1 VRYIRLTWFALGAL
15 LLLAAPAPAQP
26 TGNYSAPTEFMDL
39 FFDFTGS
46 HEPDYPAGQP
56 TLGQMLTQAAIAKE
70 RAGGAPGPLVLVVG
84 SDIYV
89 YDSTS
94 GARLGQERFR
104 ADRASGFYELT
115 AISHIGPAL
124 AYLAQIKA
132 NGDARWKARLAL
144 LQTHVAQVRALNRR
158 AESNWLDRLNQP
170 AWNTRK
176 AQIRNM
182 VDYACARTLSYIGSL
197 GNGDSFTVAGVND
210 DFFNGTSAHYPI
222 PFVNV
227 MIGTFMLE
235 ALRGA
240 ADVQGSLAR
249 LKLDWPRAM
258 VLVSSRAGSNVSSG
272 LTEGTNWLVLF
283 LKAASG
289 FTLPDDRIKIVPYAE
304 VRPSLGEAQLT
315 AADRD
320 YYVQRVW
327 GPLFYRKVVSD
338 QVFAGVPTIY
348 LPDRPPLP
356 GDYVVTAAGAI
367 DQFMIR
373 MKHSLRDAREMLSN
387 TVAFWMVQEL
397 ASKNW
402 DAAAVDIPG
411 LTAGMPAGVAG
422 YPTVTLN

>member
-1 VRYIRLTWFALGAL
+1 VRSIRLSCSALTAL
-15 LLLAAPAPAQP
+15 LLVATPAPAQV
-26 TGNYSAPTEFMDL
+26 TGSYTAPAEFMDL

-46 HEPDYPAGQP
+46 EEPGYPAGQP
-56 TLGQMLTQAAIAKE
+56 TLGQMLTQSAKE
-70 RAGGAPGPLVLVVG
+70 AAGSAPGPLVLVVG

-89 YDSTS
+89 YDAAG
-94 GARLGQERFR
+94 GARLGAERFR

-132 NGDARWKARLAL
+132 NGDARWQARLASL
-144 LQTHVAQVRALNRR
+144 RTHTAQVRALNRR
-158 AESNWLDRLNQP
+158 ATDNWLDRLNQP
-170 AWNTRK
+170 AWSAHK
-176 AQIRNM
+176 AQIRAM
-182 VDYACARTLSYIGSL
+182 VDYACARTLSYIDSL
-197 GNGDSFTVAGVND
+197 GNGDSFTTAGVND
-210 DFFNGTSAHYPI
+210 DFFNGTSAEYPI

-249 LKLDWPRAM
+249 LRLDWPHAM

-283 LKAASG
+283 LKAVSG
-289 FTLPDDRIKIVPYAE
+289 FSLPDDRIKIVPYAE
-304 VRPSLGEAQLT
+304 VRPSLGQAQLVP
-315 AADRD
+315 ADLA

-327 GPLFYRKVVSD
+327 GPLYYRKVISD
-338 QVFAGVPTIY
+338 QVFAGIPTIY

-356 GDYVVTAAGAI
+356 GDYFVTQAGAI

-387 TVAFWMVQEL
+387 TVAFWMVREL
-397 ASKNW
+397 ANKNW
-402 DAAAVDIPG
+402 DAGAVDIPG
-411 LTAGMPAGVAG
+411 VTTGFPAGVAG
-422 YPTVTLN
+422 YPAVTPQ

>member
-1 VRYIRLTWFALGAL
+1 MRSIRLSCPALTAL
-15 LLLAAPAPAQP
+15 LLLATPAPAQV
-26 TGNYSAPTEFMDL
+26 TGSYTAPAEFMNL

-46 HEPDYPAGQP
+46 EEPDYPAGQP
-56 TLGQMLTQAAIAKE
+56 TLGQMVTQSAKGS
-70 RAGGAPGPLVLVVG
+70 AGGAPGPLVLVVG

-89 YDSTS
+89 YDTAG
-94 GARLGQERFR
+94 GARLSAERFR

-132 NGDARWKARLAL
+132 NGDARWQARLASL
-144 LQTHVAQVRALNRR
+144 RTHTAQVRALNRR
-158 AESNWLDRLNQP
+158 ATDNWLDRLNQP
-170 AWNTRK
+170 AWSAHK

-182 VDYACARTLSYIGSL
+182 VDYACARTLSYIDSL
-197 GNGDSFTVAGVND
+197 GNGDRFTTAGVND
-210 DFFNGTSAHYPI
+210 DFFNGTSAEYPI

-240 ADVQGSLAR
+240 ADVQGALAR
-249 LKLDWPRAM
+249 LKLDWPHAM

-283 LKAASG
+283 LKAVSG
-289 FTLPDDRIKIVPYAE
+289 FSLPDDRIKIVPYAE
-304 VRPSLGEAQLT
+304 VRPSLGQAQL
-315 AADRD
+315 APADLT

-327 GPLFYRKVVSD
+327 GPLHYRKVVSD
-338 QVFAGVPTIY
+338 QVFAGIPTIY

-356 GDYVVTAAGAI
+356 GDYFVTPAGAI

-387 TVAFWMVQEL
+387 TVGFWMVREL
-397 ASKNW
+397 ANKNW
-402 DAAAVDIPG
+402 DAGAVDIPG
-411 LTAGMPAGVAG
+411 VTTGFPGGVAG
-422 YPTVTLN
+422 YPAVTPQ

>member
-1 VRYIRLTWFALGAL
+1 M
-15 LLLAAPAPAQP
+15 
-26 TGNYSAPTEFMDL
+26 NL

-46 HEPDYPAGQP
+46 EEPDYPAGQP
-56 TLGQMLTQAAIAKE
+56 TLGQMVTQSAKE
-70 RAGGAPGPLVLVVG
+70 SAGGAPGPLVLVVG

-89 YDSTS
+89 YDTAG
-94 GARLGQERFR
+94 GARLGAERFR

-132 NGDARWKARLAL
+132 NGDARWQARLASL
-144 LQTHVAQVRALNRR
+144 RTHTAQVRALNRR
-158 AESNWLDRLNQP
+158 AADNWLDRLNQP
-170 AWNTRK
+170 AWSAHK
-176 AQIRNM
+176 AQIRSM
-182 VDYACARTLSYIGSL
+182 VDYACARTLSYIDSL
-197 GNGDSFTVAGVND
+197 GNGDRFTTAGVND
-210 DFFNGTSAHYPI
+210 DFFNGTSAEYPI

-249 LKLDWPRAM
+249 LKLDWPHAM

-283 LKAASG
+283 LKAVSG
-289 FTLPDDRIKIVPYAE
+289 FSLPDDRIKIVPYAE
-304 VRPSLGEAQLT
+304 VRPSLGQAQL
-315 AADRD
+315 APADLA

-327 GPLFYRKVVSD
+327 GPLYYRKVVSD
-338 QVFAGVPTIY
+338 QVFAGIPTIY

-356 GDYVVTAAGAI
+356 GDYFVTPAGAI

-387 TVAFWMVQEL
+387 TVAFWMVREL
-397 ASKNW
+397 ANKNW
-402 DAAAVDIPG
+402 DAGAVDIPG
-411 LTAGMPAGVAG
+411 VTTGFPGGVAG
-422 YPTVTLN
+422 YPAVTPQ

>member
-1 VRYIRLTWFALGAL
+1 VQFVRLFWFAL
-15 LLLAAPAPAQP
+15 LLLASPAAAQ
-26 TGNYSAPTEFMDL
+26 TTNYAAPTEFMNL
-39 FFDFTGS
+39 FFDFTGAN
-46 HEPDYPAGQP
+46 EPDYPAGQP
-56 TLGQMLTQAAIAKE
+56 TLGQMLTQSVVARDA
-70 RAGGAPGPLVLVVG
+70 AGGAAGPLVLVVG
-84 SDIYV
+84 SSIYV
-89 YDSTS
+89 YESVGGTL
-94 GARLGQERFR
+94 LGQEQFR
-104 ADRASGFYELT
+104 ADRASGFYEVT

-132 NGDARWKARLAL
+132 NGDRRWRARLASL
-144 LQTHVAQVRALNRR
+144 RTHTAQVRALNQR
-158 AESNWLDRLNQP
+158 ASNNWLDLLNQP
-170 AWNTRK
+170 AWSTHK
-176 AQIRNM
+176 AQIRSM
-182 VDYACARTLSYIGSL
+182 VDYACARTLSYIDSL
-197 GNGDSFTVAGVND
+197 GDGESFTVAGVNG
-210 DFFNGTSAHYPI
+210 DFFNGTSAQYPV

-240 ADVQGSLAR
+240 SDVRDSLVR

-258 VLVSSRAGSNVSSG
+258 VLVSSRAGGNVSSG
-272 LTEGTNWLVLF
+272 LTKGTNWLVTF
-283 LKAASG
+283 LEAVSG

-304 VRPSLGEAQLT
+304 VRPSLGQPQLT
-315 AADRD
+315 PADLA

-338 QVFAGVPTIY
+338 QVFAGIPTIY

-356 GDYVVTAAGAI
+356 GDYFVTQAGAI

-397 ASKNW
+397 AHKNW

-411 LTAGMPAGVAG
+411 LTTGFPAGVAE
-422 YPTVTLN
+422 YPAVTVK

>member
-1 VRYIRLTWFALGAL
+1 MRSIRLSCSALTAL
-15 LLLAAPAPAQP
+15 LLLATPAPAQV
-26 TGNYSAPTEFMDL
+26 TGSYTAPAEFMNL

-46 HEPDYPAGQP
+46 EEPDYPAGQP
-56 TLGQMLTQAAIAKE
+56 TLGQMVTQSARE
-70 RAGGAPGPLVLVVG
+70 SAGGARGPLVLVVG

-89 YDSTS
+89 YDTAG
-94 GARLGQERFR
+94 GARLGAERFR

-132 NGDARWKARLAL
+132 NGDARWQARLASL
-144 LQTHVAQVRALNRR
+144 RTHTAQVRALNRR
-158 AESNWLDRLNQP
+158 ATDNWLDRLNQP
-170 AWNTRK
+170 AWSAHK
-176 AQIRNM
+176 AQIRAM
-182 VDYACARTLSYIGSL
+182 VDYACARTLSYIDSL
-197 GNGDSFTVAGVND
+197 GNGDRFTTAGVND
-210 DFFNGTSAHYPI
+210 DFFNGTSAEYPI

-249 LKLDWPRAM
+249 LKLDWPHAM

-283 LKAASG
+283 LKAVSG
-289 FTLPDDRIKIVPYAE
+289 FSLPDDRIKIVPYAE
-304 VRPSLGEAQLT
+304 VRPSLGQAQL
-315 AADRD
+315 APADLT

-327 GPLFYRKVVSD
+327 GPLYYRKVISD
-338 QVFAGVPTIY
+338 QVFAGIPTIY

-356 GDYVVTAAGAI
+356 GDYFVTQAGAI

-387 TVAFWMVQEL
+387 TVAFWMVREL
-397 ASKNW
+397 ANKNW
-402 DAAAVDIPG
+402 DAGAVDIPG
-411 LTAGMPAGVAG
+411 VTTGFPGGVAG
-422 YPTVTLN
+422 YPAVTPQ

>member
-1 VRYIRLTWFALGAL
+1 VRSIRLSCSALTAL
-15 LLLAAPAPAQP
+15 LLLATPAPAQV
-26 TGNYSAPTEFMDL
+26 TGSYTAPAEFMNL

-46 HEPDYPAGQP
+46 EEPDYPAGQP
-56 TLGQMLTQAAIAKE
+56 TLGQMVTQSAKE
-70 RAGGAPGPLVLVVG
+70 SAGGAPGPLVLVVG

-89 YDSTS
+89 YDAAG
-94 GARLGQERFR
+94 GARLGAERFR

-132 NGDARWKARLAL
+132 NGDARWQARLASL
-144 LQTHVAQVRALNRR
+144 RTHTAQVRALNRR
-158 AESNWLDRLNQP
+158 ATDNWLDRLNQP
-170 AWNTRK
+170 AWSAHK
-176 AQIRNM
+176 AQIRSM
-182 VDYACARTLSYIGSL
+182 VDYACARTLSYIDSL
-197 GNGDSFTVAGVND
+197 GNGDSFTTAGVND
-210 DFFNGTSAHYPI
+210 DFFNGTSAEYPI

-249 LKLDWPRAM
+249 LKLDWPHAM

-283 LKAASG
+283 LKAVSG
-289 FTLPDDRIKIVPYAE
+289 FSLPDDRIKIVPYAE
-304 VRPSLGEAQLT
+304 VRPSLGQAQLVP
-315 AADRD
+315 ADLA

-327 GPLFYRKVVSD
+327 GPLYYRKVISD
-338 QVFAGVPTIY
+338 QVFAGIPTIY

-356 GDYVVTAAGAI
+356 GDYFVTQAGAI

-387 TVAFWMVQEL
+387 TVAFWMVREL
-397 ASKNW
+397 ANKNW
-402 DAAAVDIPG
+402 EAGAVDIPG
-411 LTAGMPAGVAG
+411 VTIGFPGGVAG
-422 YPTVTLN
+422 YPAVTTQ

>member
-1 VRYIRLTWFALGAL
+1 VRLIRLSCSALTAL
-15 LLLAAPAPAQP
+15 LLVATPAPAQV
-26 TGNYSAPTEFMDL
+26 TGSYTAPAEFMNL

-46 HEPDYPAGQP
+46 EEPDYPASQP
-56 TLGQMLTQAAIAKE
+56 TLGQMVTQSAKE
-70 RAGGAPGPLVLVVG
+70 SAGGAPGPLVLVVG

-89 YDSTS
+89 YDTPG
-94 GARLGQERFR
+94 GARLGAERFR

-132 NGDARWKARLAL
+132 NGDARWQARLASL
-144 LQTHVAQVRALNRR
+144 RTHTAQVRALNRR
-158 AESNWLDRLNQP
+158 ATDNWLDRLNQP
-170 AWNTRK
+170 AWSAHK
-176 AQIRNM
+176 AQIRSM
-182 VDYACARTLSYIGSL
+182 VDYACARTLSYIDSL
-197 GNGDSFTVAGVND
+197 GNGDSFTTAGVND
-210 DFFNGTSAHYPI
+210 DFFNGTSAEYPI

-249 LKLDWPRAM
+249 LKLDWPHAM

-283 LKAASG
+283 LKAVSG
-289 FTLPDDRIKIVPYAE
+289 FSLPDDRIKIVPYAE
-304 VRPSLGEAQLT
+304 VRPSLGQAQLVP
-315 AADRD
+315 ADLA

-327 GPLFYRKVVSD
+327 GPLYYRKVISD
-338 QVFAGVPTIY
+338 QVFAGIPTIY

-356 GDYVVTAAGAI
+356 GDYFVTQAGAI

-387 TVAFWMVQEL
+387 TVAFWMVREL
-397 ASKNW
+397 ANKNW
-402 DAAAVDIPG
+402 DAGAVDIPG
-411 LTAGMPAGVAG
+411 VTTGFPGGVAG
-422 YPTVTLN
+422 YPAVTPQ

>member
-1 VRYIRLTWFALGAL
+1 MRSIRLSCSALTAL
-15 LLLAAPAPAQP
+15 LLLATPAPAQV
-26 TGNYSAPTEFMDL
+26 TGSYTAPAEFMNL

-46 HEPDYPAGQP
+46 EEPDYPAGQP
-56 TLGQMLTQAAIAKE
+56 TLGQMVTQSAKE
-70 RAGGAPGPLVLVVG
+70 AAGGAAGPLVLVVG

-89 YDSTS
+89 YDTAG
-94 GARLGQERFR
+94 GARLGAERFR

-132 NGDARWKARLAL
+132 NGDARWQARLASL
-144 LQTHVAQVRALNRR
+144 RTHTAQVRALNRR
-158 AESNWLDRLNQP
+158 AADNWLDRLNQP
-170 AWNTRK
+170 AWSAHK
-176 AQIRNM
+176 AQIRSM
-182 VDYACARTLSYIGSL
+182 VDYACARTLSYIDSL
-197 GNGDSFTVAGVND
+197 GNGDRFTTAGVND
-210 DFFNGTSAHYPI
+210 DFFNGTSAEYPI

-249 LKLDWPRAM
+249 LKLDWPHAM

-283 LKAASG
+283 LKAVSG
-289 FTLPDDRIKIVPYAE
+289 FSLPDDRIKIVPYAE
-304 VRPSLGEAQLT
+304 VRPSLGQAQL
-315 AADRD
+315 APADLA

-327 GPLFYRKVVSD
+327 GPLYYRKVVSD
-338 QVFAGVPTIY
+338 QVFAGIPTIY

-356 GDYVVTAAGAI
+356 GDYFVTPAGAI

-387 TVAFWMVQEL
+387 TVAFWMVREL
-397 ASKNW
+397 ANKNW
-402 DAAAVDIPG
+402 DAGAVDIPG
-411 LTAGMPAGVAG
+411 VTTGFPGGVAG
-422 YPTVTLN
+422 YPAVTPQ

>member
-1 VRYIRLTWFALGAL
+1 VRLIRLSCSALTAL
-15 LLLAAPAPAQP
+15 LLVATPAPAQV
-26 TGNYSAPTEFMDL
+26 TGSYTAPAEFMNL

-46 HEPDYPAGQP
+46 EEPDYPASQP
-56 TLGQMLTQAAIAKE
+56 TLGQMVTQSAKE
-70 RAGGAPGPLVLVVG
+70 SAGGAPGPLVLVVG

-89 YDSTS
+89 YDTAG
-94 GARLGQERFR
+94 GARLGAERFR

-132 NGDARWKARLAL
+132 NGDARWQARLASL
-144 LQTHVAQVRALNRR
+144 RTHTAQVRALNRR
-158 AESNWLDRLNQP
+158 ATDNWLDRLNQP
-170 AWNTRK
+170 AWSAHK
-176 AQIRNM
+176 AQIRSM
-182 VDYACARTLSYIGSL
+182 VDYACARTLSYIDSL
-197 GNGDSFTVAGVND
+197 GNGDSFTTAGVND
-210 DFFNGTSAHYPI
+210 DFFNGTSAEYPI

-249 LKLDWPRAM
+249 LRLDWPHAM

-283 LKAASG
+283 LKAVSG
-289 FTLPDDRIKIVPYAE
+289 FSLPDDRIKIVPYAE
-304 VRPSLGEAQLT
+304 VRPSLGQAQLVP
-315 AADRD
+315 ADLA

-327 GPLFYRKVVSD
+327 GPLYYRKVISD
-338 QVFAGVPTIY
+338 QVFAGIPTIY

-356 GDYVVTAAGAI
+356 GDYFVTQAGAI

-387 TVAFWMVQEL
+387 TVAFWMVREL
-397 ASKNW
+397 ANKNW
-402 DAAAVDIPG
+402 DAGAVDIPG
-411 LTAGMPAGVAG
+411 VTIGFPGGVAG
-422 YPTVTLN
+422 YPAVTPQ

>member
-1 VRYIRLTWFALGAL
+1 VRLIRLSCSALTAL
-15 LLLAAPAPAQP
+15 LLVATPAPAQV
-26 TGNYSAPTEFMDL
+26 TGSYTAPAEFMNL

-46 HEPDYPAGQP
+46 EEPDYPASQP
-56 TLGQMLTQAAIAKE
+56 TLGQMVTQSAKE
-70 RAGGAPGPLVLVVG
+70 SAGGAPGPLVLVVG

-89 YDSTS
+89 YDTPG
-94 GARLGQERFR
+94 GARLGAERFR

-132 NGDARWKARLAL
+132 NGDARWQARLASL
-144 LQTHVAQVRALNRR
+144 RTHTAQVRALNRR
-158 AESNWLDRLNQP
+158 ATDNWLDRLNQP
-170 AWNTRK
+170 AWSAHK
-176 AQIRNM
+176 AQIRSM
-182 VDYACARTLSYIGSL
+182 VDYACARTLSYIDSL
-197 GNGDSFTVAGVND
+197 GNGDRFTTAGVND
-210 DFFNGTSAHYPI
+210 DFFNGTSAEYPI

-249 LKLDWPRAM
+249 LRLDWPHAM

-283 LKAASG
+283 LKAVSG
-289 FTLPDDRIKIVPYAE
+289 FSLPDDRIKIVPYAE
-304 VRPSLGEAQLT
+304 VRPSLGQAQL
-315 AADRD
+315 APADLA

-327 GPLFYRKVVSD
+327 GPLYYRKVISD
-338 QVFAGVPTIY
+338 QVFAGIPTIY

-356 GDYVVTAAGAI
+356 GDYVVTQAGAI

-387 TVAFWMVQEL
+387 TVAFWMVREL
-397 ASKNW
+397 ANKNW
-402 DAAAVDIPG
+402 DAGAVDIPG
-411 LTAGMPAGVAG
+411 VTIGFPGGVAG
-422 YPTVTLN
+422 YPAVTPQ